1 MEEEKQPTILPG
13 NLFRRTE
20 STEKRVRPEVEAR
33 KVELVAD
40 KRKKQ
45 NKWDQYMRKFEYVK
59 ALDAVIAVCLECD
72 DDIDGFNN
80 DNNDNNERLIIH
92 SHAVREILLR

>member
-1 MEEEKQPTILPG
+1 MEEENQPIILPG

-33 KVELVAD
+33 KVEVVAD

-59 ALDAVIAVCLECD
+59 ALDAVIAVCLNVTMSMSMSM
-72 DDIDGFNN
+72 IKR
-80 DNNDNNERLIIH
+80 NERLVIH
-92 SHAVREILLR
+92 SHAVREILLH